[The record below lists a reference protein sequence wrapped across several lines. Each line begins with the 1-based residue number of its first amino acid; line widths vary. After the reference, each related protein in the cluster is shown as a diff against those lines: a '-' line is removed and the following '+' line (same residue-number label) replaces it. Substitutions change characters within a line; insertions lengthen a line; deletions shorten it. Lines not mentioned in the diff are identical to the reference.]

1 MDFNLE
7 HIIYL
12 NLYSK
17 PDSFH
22 QFEKIAEFFHF
33 NFSSIQKALDLNYSY
48 VYIDVRNSEIIGCRY
63 ENEIE
68 CFLENYEGDE
78 ALNEVLLFDHN
89 GLNEIY
95 TTNFNEVV
103 FIDLSNLS
111 DIDIEL
117 LSIRFYFKRLFWL
130 KLKTEKVKK
139 IWWNFNI
146 RQIVALEFENTDE
159 FSLTDYFSY
168 FDAVLIEKLKSIQTY
183 SILNDFNWLTQE
195 IVKVKSY
202 NEKID
207 FLRNREIPS
216 LKILDEL
223 RAVAIK
229 NDFFELAIP
238 LQKIIKNVDSVKS
251 SRYKTIVDSNFI
263 FNKL

>member
-48 VYIDVRNSEIIGCRY
+48 VYIDVRNSEIIG
-63 ENEIE
+63 
-68 CFLENYEGDE
+68 
-78 ALNEVLLFDHN
+78 
-89 GLNEIY
+89 
-95 TTNFNEVV
+95 
-103 FIDLSNLS
+103 
-111 DIDIEL
+111 
-117 LSIRFYFKRLFWL
+117 
-130 KLKTEKVKK
+130 
-139 IWWNFNI
+139 
-146 RQIVALEFENTDE
+146 
-159 FSLTDYFSY
+159 
-168 FDAVLIEKLKSIQTY
+168 
-183 SILNDFNWLTQE
+183 
-195 IVKVKSY
+195 
-202 NEKID
+202 
-207 FLRNREIPS
+207 
-216 LKILDEL
+216 EL
-223 RAVAIK
+223 RVVAIK